1 MFKRFVIVTGLSG
14 AGKSSVLKIL
24 EDLGY
29 FCADNLP
36 VSLIKTFTQ
45 LILNG
50 NDEKFRKTALG
61 VDIRSGEKLDDI
73 QNIIDGMR
81 SEDVPFEIL
90 YIDASN
96 DVIVKR
102 YKETRRIHPIA
113 GKKGSIEEGVRSERR
128 RISFLKKQADLI
140 IDTSSML
147 TSELR
152 RTIEKHFKDDD
163 DNERIAVTVL
173 SFGYKFGI
181 PAEADIVFDVRF
193 LPNPY
198 YIDELRPLSG
208 NDPPVSD
215 FIKSFDESKTFLRKT
230 ADLVKFLI
238 PHYMHEGKN
247 MLVIAMGCTGGR
259 HRSVTMANELYRKL
273 SELECA
279 DVSIEHR
286 DLIKDPVVKRG

>member
-29 FCADNLP
+29 YCVDNLP
-36 VSLIKTFTQ
+36 VSLVPTFAH

-50 NDEKFRKTALG
+50 SDEKLKKTALG
-61 VDIRSGEKLDDI
+61 VDIRSGEKLTDI
-73 QNIIDGMR
+73 QNVLDEMR

-90 YIDASN
+90 YLDASN

-102 YKETRRIHPIA
+102 YKETRRIHPLA
-113 GKKGSIEEGVRSERR
+113 GKKGSIEEGVKSERR
-128 RISFLKKQADLI
+128 KMSFLRKQADLL
-140 IDTSSML
+140 IDTSTML
-147 TSELR
+147 MPELR
-152 RTIEKHFKDDD
+152 RSIEKQFTDEEDK
-163 DNERIAVTVL
+163 ERISITIL

-181 PAEADIVFDVRF
+181 PAEADIVFDMRF

-198 YIDELRPLSG
+198 YIEELRSLSG
-208 NDPPVSD
+208 NDPPVYD
-215 FIKSFDESKTFLRKT
+215 YIRSFDTSKTFLRKA
-230 ADLVKFLI
+230 ADLIRFLLPNYI
-238 PHYMHEGKN
+238 EEGKN

-259 HRSVTMANELYRKL
+259 HRSVAMANELYRKL
-273 SELECA
+273 GELEYA
-279 DVSIEHR
+279 DVSVEHR